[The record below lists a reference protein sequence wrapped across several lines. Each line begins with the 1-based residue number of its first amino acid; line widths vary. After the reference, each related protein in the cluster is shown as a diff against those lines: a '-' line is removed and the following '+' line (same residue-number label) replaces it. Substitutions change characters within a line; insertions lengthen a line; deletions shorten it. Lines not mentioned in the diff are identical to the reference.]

1 MAVRQGFYRFW
12 GELEGDDITKL
23 PEDVE
28 AKVTDDNKVYFVKY
42 GTNNS
47 QAPFYCVS
55 VSFTAATARKKLNG
69 RIH

>member
-23 PEDVE
+23 PEDIE

-47 QAPFYCVS
+47 QLAKPHFIVYLS
-55 VSFTAATARKKLNG
+55 LSLQP
-69 RIH
+69 